1 MKNRFSAQK
10 NISFSK
16 RLMKYLSAFL
26 FIALFI
32 LFITGINDVSTS
44 TVERQKESLETARQ
58 RDRTHCDAVEGSY
71 PPSLDYIKQ
80 HYGLQYNEDLFF
92 VDYQPIGSNV
102 LPSVTVIT
110 IHKEGASDDETAK

>member
-32 LFITGINDVSTS
+32 LFITGISDVSTS
-44 TVERQKESLETARQ
+44 TVERQKESLETALQ
-58 RDRTHCDAVEGSY
+58 RDITHCYAVEGSY